1 MQELILNGPTI
12 VILIAIAALA
22 ALSVRRMTRRGLC
35 DCGDRNSRKSVPAA
49 TAMARTVKGLK
60 ATSPVA
66 KPTN

>member
-35 DCGDRNSRKSVPAA
+35 DCGDRCEGGCHGCSGCAAAESMTAAMEEAARKE
-49 TAMARTVKGLK
+49 
-60 ATSPVA
+60 
-66 KPTN
+66 